1 MASRKS
7 KKDFNNS
14 PFKKLKGLS
23 VPSPAKTPAALLKP
37 APPEAAE
44 AEEDFASAMESL
56 GVTRFSDDEDRS
68 HRSVEPVEDPPVTV
82 PRSPASDEDEFLAAL
97 GQLDVRFTDER
108 PEEEEPAAVPRR
120 MKQLQRGRLRVER
133 DLDLHGLSRARA
145 EEAFRHFLVDARYQ
159 GWTTVRVI
167 TGRGLHSPDGP
178 VLRDAIEQ
186 LLKRESFPE
195 VVEWGRAPHNQGGQ
209 GALILF
215 LRTPP
220 SP

>member
-23 VPSPAKTPAALLKP
+23 VPPPAKTPAALPKP
-37 APPEAAE
+37 AAPAPAE
-44 AEEDFASAMESL
+44 AEEDFAAAMDAL
-56 GVTRFSDDEDRS
+56 GVARFSDEEDRS
-68 HRSVEPVEDPPVTV
+68 HPPVDLGEDPPVTV

-97 GQLDVRFTDER
+97 GQLDVRFTDEL
-108 PEEEEPAAVPRR
+108 PEEEESTAVPRR

-133 DLDLHGLSRARA
+133 DLDLHGLSRTRA

-195 VVEWGRAPHNQGGQ
+195 VVEWGRAPRNLGGQ
-209 GALILF
+209 GALVLF
-215 LRTPP
+215 LRSTPRT
-220 SP
+220 